1 MCVIESFICMG
12 MGFPIFW
19 IFTTSNDAQSCLQGF
34 KSSFVLFHGCF
45 GFHYARFGVQLINIA
60 LASHRNMSTIGFFPR
75 SAGGSLA
82 FDWLVIFSVSG
93 LIVRFTFVHNA
104 VKLSAGPV
112 ARPYQLNIQNLS
124 DDLHLKSDVF
134 GKKKCASFSRM
145 DNNYSGGSMS
155 KNCRNMN
162 LKRKYRS

>member
-1 MCVIESFICMG
+1 
-12 MGFPIFW
+12 
-19 IFTTSNDAQSCLQGF
+19 
-34 KSSFVLFHGCF
+34 
-45 GFHYARFGVQLINIA
+45 
-60 LASHRNMSTIGFFPR
+60 MSTTGFFPC

-145 DNNYSGGSMS
+145 DNNYSGGSLKFTIVAIGVNSNMS
-155 KNCRNMN
+155 KNCRDMN
-162 LKRKYRS
+162 LKIKYRS